1 MIAAQCPN
9 WRRRL
14 FGKLIGDKGYL
25 SKDLGAWLLQQ
36 GVDLLTPIR
45 KNMKPRLVRLNEKLL
60 LRKRVLIETIN
71 DQLKNV
77 SQIEHSRHR
86 SLANFLVNVLAG
98 IIAYCH
104 QPKKPSL
111 QVTPEVLTL
120 ISPN

>member
-1 MIAAQCPN
+1 V
-9 WRRRL
+9 
-14 FGKLIGDKGYL
+14 
-25 SKDLGAWLLQQ
+25 AWLLEQ
-36 GVDLLTPIR
+36 GVELLTPIKR
-45 KNMKPRLVRLNEKLL
+45 SMKPRLVRLTDKLL

-98 IIAYCH
+98 LLAYCH

-120 ISPN
+120 VGC